1 MVYPFRPFS
10 IARQMVSVIETL
22 SAFALRKIAS
32 RKAFGGRNA
41 MSGVT
46 PVAGR
51 PLFFCKTV
59 IDLAI

>member
-1 MVYPFRPFS
+1 MTYFNPFS
-10 IARQMVSVIETL
+10 MARHMVSVIDTL
-22 SAFALRKIAS
+22 SALALRKIAS
-32 RKAFGGRNA
+32 RSAFGGRNA